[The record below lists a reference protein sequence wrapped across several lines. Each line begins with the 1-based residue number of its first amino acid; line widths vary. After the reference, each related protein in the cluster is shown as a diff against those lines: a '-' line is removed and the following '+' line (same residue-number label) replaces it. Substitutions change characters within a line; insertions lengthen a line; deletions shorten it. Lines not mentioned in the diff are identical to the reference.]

1 MRPPP
6 TTPYFC
12 FFSCSLLL
20 PDVTHATTTT
30 GYYYYELAALVMCTP
45 CISAPQRSPA
55 ACDYKLPAIQRG
67 DCLAVGLRDT
77 RLALL
82 PTARTR

>member
-30 GYYYYELAALVMCTP
+30 GYYYELAALVMCTP

-55 ACDYKLPAIQRG
+55 ACNYKLPAIQRG
-67 DCLAVGLRDT
+67 DCLAVGLRDA